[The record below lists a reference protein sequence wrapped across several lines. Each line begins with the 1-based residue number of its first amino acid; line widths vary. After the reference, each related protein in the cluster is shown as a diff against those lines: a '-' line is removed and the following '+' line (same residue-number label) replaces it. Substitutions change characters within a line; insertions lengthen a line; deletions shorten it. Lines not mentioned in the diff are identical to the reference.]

1 MMPSYSQ
8 SQHMP
13 QLNTPPPPSIHH
25 KVW

>member
-25 KVW
+25 KV